1 MQIRPWCARAPCVL
15 VPLAC
20 SRPWL
25 MPFPPFPRAPKLEST
40 LTPHWCVIT
49 PGTSIGMCVPH
60 TFVSPR
66 DSHSHTPDGE
76 QYKSAPGVLAPL
88 ACSRPWRARARG
100 LSRPPS
106 PPGIKMGKYFDTT
119 LVCHYPRTIV
129 DYVSTLTSVSVRTR
143 PWRLGALC
151 LSRLQSCPAQFRKL
165 SCISTRMWFPKHI
178 HQRLPTHRSV
188 PTNVYALHKQ
198 VHPHTHTCVC
208 PQKCVSPLACV
219 SSPTFVSSHTFAFQQ
234 THMCVLS
241 QQCVPHTCVCQRR
254 TNMAA
259 HTRVSPQTCV
269 SPLTCVSLPKCV
281 SSHTCPPHT
290 CVSLHKGVCANTHVC
305 AHTYLIPHTHVSP
318 TQSCVS
324 HHTKTFVS
332 QHTCVPPNTCVLLQ
346 TWVSPT
352 RKTNTFNTRTKH
364 VCPST
369 MVCPHT
375 HVCTN
380 PAQTCDSA
388 QTCVSPQACACVS
401 SHKLVTPHTCVSL
414 HKGVSPHLCVC
425 SHTRASAHTC
435 EAHTSMCVSLSLS
448 LSPSPQTHVFTH
460 TRVSQKTHVRSNKH
474 GRPQQT
480 H

>member
-15 VPLAC
+15 APLAC

-25 MPFPPFPRAPKLEST
+25 MPFPPFPRAQKLEST
-40 LTPHWCVIT
+40 LTPYWYVIT

-76 QYKSAPGVLAPL
+76 QCKSAPGVLAPL

-100 LSRPPS
+100 LSRPPL

-151 LSRLQSCPAQFRKL
+151 LSRLQSCPAHFRKL

-198 VHPHTHTCVC
+198 VHPHTHMCVPSKMCVPTRMCLLADICILTHICFPTNTHVCPFTTVCPAHMCMPTPHKHGRTHTCV
-208 PQKCVSPLACV
+208 PSNLCVP
-219 SSPTFVSSHTFAFQQ
+219 
-234 THMCVLS
+234 THMCLLAKM
-241 QQCVPHTCVCQRR
+241 CFHTHVPHTH
-254 TNMAA
+254 A
-259 HTRVSPQTCV
+259 
-269 SPLTCVSLPKCV
+269 
-281 SSHTCPPHT
+281 CPFT
-290 CVSLHKGVCANTHVC
+290 KVCANTHVC
-305 AHTYLIPHTHVSP
+305 AHTYLIPQTHVSP

-324 HHTKTFVS
+324 HRTKTCVS
-332 QHTCVPPNTCVLLQ
+332 RHTCVPPNTCVLLQ

-352 RKTNTFNTRTKH
+352 RK
-364 VCPST
+364 
-369 MVCPHT
+369 
-375 HVCTN
+375 
-380 PAQTCDSA
+380 
-388 QTCVSPQACACVS
+388 
-401 SHKLVTPHTCVSL
+401 
-414 HKGVSPHLCVC
+414 
-425 SHTRASAHTC
+425 
-435 EAHTSMCVSLSLS
+435 
-448 LSPSPQTHVFTH
+448 
-460 TRVSQKTHVRSNKH
+460 NKH
-474 GRPQQT
+474 F
-480 H
+480 

>member
-15 VPLAC
+15 APLAC

-25 MPFPPFPRAPKLEST
+25 MPFPPFPRAQKLEST
-40 LTPHWCVIT
+40 LTPYWYVIT

-100 LSRPPS
+100 LSRPPL

-151 LSRLQSCPAQFRKL
+151 LSRLQSCPAHFRKL

-198 VHPHTHTCVC
+198 VHPHTHTCVS

-234 THMCVLS
+234 TH
-241 QQCVPHTCVCQRR
+241 
-254 TNMAA
+254 
-259 HTRVSPQTCV
+259 TCV
-269 SPLTCVSLPKCV
+269 SFHNSVSR
-281 SSHTCPPHT
+281 
-290 CVSLHKGVCANTHVC
+290 THVY
-305 AHTYLIPHTHVSP
+305 ANAAQTWPHTHVCP
-318 TQSCVS
+318 LKLVCPHS
-324 HHTKTFVS
+324 H
-332 QHTCVPPNTCVLLQ
+332 
-346 TWVSPT
+346 VSPCQ
-352 RKTNTFNTRTKH
+352 N
-364 VCPST
+364 
-369 MVCPHT
+369 VCPHT
-375 HVCTN
+375 HV
-380 PAQTCDSA
+380 
-388 QTCVSPQACACVS
+388 
-401 SHKLVTPHTCVSL
+401 PHTHACPFTKVCVPTL
-414 HKGVSPHLCVC
+414 
-425 SHTRASAHTC
+425 
-435 EAHTSMCVSLSLS
+435 MCV
-448 LSPSPQTHVFTH
+448 PTHI
-460 TRVSQKTHVRSNKH
+460 
-474 GRPQQT
+474 
-480 H
+480 